1 MKLIK
6 FFKEQLKLP
15 TLLGVIPEAEEQRNN
30 ISLDLVAVTKVTNAT
45 EQTVAVNAARDCQT
59 YIKSVKDRGLEFRR
73 PINDFLALVKKTED
87 DHLAP
92 LITEQERIKK
102 LCADFQEKE
111 ARRVAKEEE
120 EQRQAR
126 EKAERE
132 RQALEE
138 KARQAAIKAAATG
151 RAADEKK
158 AAAVQAAAEAAE
170 QVAQT
175 MLMALLPEKA
185 RDAGMSVK
193 KVLKWEVTD
202 IRALVAA
209 RPDLCNIEPS
219 GRAIQAV
226 CIPEMPNKPPGLK
239 LWWENQTVFQRR

>member
-1 MKLIK
+1 M
-6 FFKEQLKLP
+6 
-15 TLLGVIPEAEEQRNN
+15 
-30 ISLDLVAVTKVTNAT
+30 
-45 EQTVAVNAARDCQT
+45 
-59 YIKSVKDRGLEFRR
+59 
-73 PINDFLALVKKTED
+73 VKKTED

-92 LITEQERIKK
+92 LIVEQDRIKR
-102 LCADFQEKE
+102 LCADFQQQE
-111 ARRVAKEEE
+111 ARRVAKEEA
-120 EQRQAR
+120 EQQAIR

-158 AAAVQAAAEAAE
+158 AAAIQAAAEAAE
-170 QVAQT
+170 QSAQT
-175 MLMALLPEKA
+175 LLSVPLPEKA
-185 RDAGMSVK
+185 KDTGMSIK

-209 RPDLCNIEPS
+209 RPDLCNIEAS

-239 LWWENQTVFQRR
+239 LWWENTTVFTKR

>member
-6 FFKEQLKLP
+6 FFKESLKLP
-15 TLLGVIPEAEEQRNN
+15 TLLGVTAEAEEQRNE
-30 ISLDLVAVTKVTNAT
+30 IALALAKVTKVTNAN
-45 EQTVAVNAARDCQT
+45 EQTQAVTAARDCQT

-73 PINDFLALVKKTED
+73 PINDFVALVKKTED

-92 LITEQERIKK
+92 LLVEQDRIKK

-111 ARRVAKEEE
+111 ARRVAKEEM
-120 EQRQAR
+120 EQAEAR
-126 EKAERE
+126 AKVERE

-151 RAADEKK
+151 KANDEKK
-158 AAAVQAAAEAAE
+158 AAAIQAAAEAAE
-170 QVAQT
+170 QAAQAA
-175 MLMALLPEKA
+175 LMVPLPEKA
-185 RDAGMSVK
+185 RDTGMSIK

-209 RPDLCNIEPS
+209 RPDLCNIEAS